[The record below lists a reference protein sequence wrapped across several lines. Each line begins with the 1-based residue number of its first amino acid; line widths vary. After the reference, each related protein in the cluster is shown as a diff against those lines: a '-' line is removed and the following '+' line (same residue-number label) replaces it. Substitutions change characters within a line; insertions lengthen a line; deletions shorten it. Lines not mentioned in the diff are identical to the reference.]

1 MVATTARDA
10 LLAEILGD
18 VLTLQDSVNS
28 MTNMLPA
35 QTELVESKI
44 TGLIGLLQMAGDT
57 YKEQIKAYTNTE
69 AEKIREQMEEDLLA
83 AQDKLEKT
91 ISDATL
97 ATLNKIE
104 LAAKQTIKN
113 EITNPTLKA
122 LSSLRPSLLKILTL
136 CLASSLIG
144 GLISGVIIHVT
155 T

>member
-69 AEKIREQMEEDLLA
+69 AEKIREQMEKDLLA

-113 EITNPTLKA
+113 ENNCFRRSFK
-122 LSSLRPSLLKILTL
+122 
-136 CLASSLIG
+136 
-144 GLISGVIIHVT
+144 
-155 T
+155 